1 MTSDIWNHGWTQI
14 NTDWNKTSVSIRVH
28 PWFAFNRGQW
38 NGDAPNRLPITE
50 IRLTG
55 FARVCET
62 HIVLKKEDRMTDG
75 TGFFKP
81 LMPAPHIGTGL
92 ASVYADFIAFDF
104 ANARPRP
111 AVQAGRGLFVCA
123 ERGARQGGAR
133 GARCIAPVFA
143 GLHGKCDSGR
153 AFLVPVEDAAPQRVT
168 GMGGGKPAG

>member
-1 MTSDIWNHGWTQI
+1 
-14 NTDWNKTSVSIRVH
+14 
-28 PWFAFNRGQW
+28 
-38 NGDAPNRLPITE
+38 
-50 IRLTG
+50 
-55 FARVCET
+55 
-62 HIVLKKEDRMTDG
+62 MTDG

-133 GARCIAPVFA
+133 GARCIAPVLQDFTENVVR
-143 GLHGKCDSGR
+143 G
-153 AFLVPVEDAAPQRVT
+153 APSLCQWETRPRN
-168 GMGGGKPAG
+168 G

>member
-1 MTSDIWNHGWTQI
+1 
-14 NTDWNKTSVSIRVH
+14 VH
-28 PWFAFNRGQW
+28 KHLGK
-38 NGDAPNRLPITE
+38 

-62 HIVLKKEDRMTDG
+62 HIVLKKEDRMTGG

-81 LMPAPHIGTGL
+81 LMSAPRVGTGL

-123 ERGARQGGAR
+123 ERGVRQGGAR
-133 GARCIAPVFA
+133 DAQCVAPVFA
-143 GLHGKCDSGR
+143 GLHGKYDSGC
-153 AFLVPVEDAAPQRVT
+153 AFFVPVEDAAPQRVT
-168 GMGGGKPAG
+168 GTGRGKPAG